1 MTFIYVGLLRLRSL
15 AVWWYGEETSVS
27 LASVACS
34 GCGWYFI
41 LALFAMSSANFT
53 TELSPCHVCSTGFN
67 AQTVCVGER
76 VQYPAA
82 ECGTQRAVPFHQF
95 YWWDCVECK
104 STNGIFSGLCRLSGQ
119 WIWPPLCICSDCM
132 LVRVQACRGVI
143 FDVLKNQ
150 FLKTPKTRHSR
161 LFRHR
166 SNIAWSGPLSET
178 NGPHAVCWG

>member
-34 GCGWYFI
+34 GCRWYFI

-119 WIWPPLCICSDCM
+119 VGTATS
-132 LVRVQACRGVI
+132 V
-143 FDVLKNQ
+143 
-150 FLKTPKTRHSR
+150 H
-161 LFRHR
+161 LFWLH
-166 SNIAWSGPLSET
+166 AGEGPGLQGCYLWCAEESVPQNT
-178 NGPHAVCWG
+178 QDQTQQTF